1 MPYPL
6 FSSLHLSQQT
16 INKRHRIRQSHA
28 RCRREGQADLL
39 LDTRQSLET
48 PEGALLPLTPAGFG
62 VRILAQT
69 LDILIRFGIS
79 LVFVM
84 IFSLLGRMGTGIA
97 LILTF
102 LLEWFYPVFF
112 EVTRNGRTPGKKW
125 MGIRVVNDDGTPIT
139 FGPSLIRNLLRI
151 VDFLPMM
158 YLTGIIASLCNRQF
172 KRLGDLAAGSMV
184 IYEAPT
190 AREPSFEVRGQLP
203 VPADFS
209 TDEQRA
215 LLGFAERSKFL
226 SAERQSELALILQP
240 VIQAKDPVIAIKQM
254 ANTMVGKQ

>member
-1 MPYPL
+1 M
-6 FSSLHLSQQT
+6 
-16 INKRHRIRQSHA
+16 
-28 RCRREGQADLL
+28 L

-62 VRILAQT
+62 VRILAQI
-69 LDILIRFGIS
+69 LDILIRFGITI
-79 LVFVM
+79 V
-84 IFSLLGRMGTGIA
+84 IFIVLSLLGRMGTGLA

-139 FGPSLIRNLLRI
+139 FGPSLLRNLLRV
-151 VDFLPMM
+151 VDFLPMA

-184 IYEAPT
+184 IYDAPPL
-190 AREPSFEVRGQLP
+190 REPSFEVRGQLP

-215 LLGFAERSKFL
+215 LLAFAERSKYL
-226 SAERQSELALILQP
+226 SSERQSELATILQP
-240 VIQAKDPVIAIKQM
+240 VIHAKDPVIAIKQM

>member
-1 MPYPL
+1 M
-6 FSSLHLSQQT
+6 
-16 INKRHRIRQSHA
+16 
-28 RCRREGQADLL
+28 L

-62 VRILAQT
+62 VRVLAQL
-69 LDILIRFGIS
+69 LD
-79 LVFVM
+79 VM
-84 IFSLLGRMGTGIA
+84 IRLGITLVVTIVFSLLGRMGMGIA
-97 LILTF
+97 LILIF

-112 EVTRNGRTPGKKW
+112 EIARHGRTPGKKW

-139 FGPSLIRNLLRI
+139 FGPSLLRNLLRA
-151 VDFLPMM
+151 VDFLPLA

-184 IYEAPT
+184 IYDAPPL
-190 AREPSFEVRGQLP
+190 REPSFEVRGQMP

-215 LLGFAERSKFL
+215 LLAFAERSKFL
-226 SAERQSELALILQP
+226 SAERQRELADILQP
-240 VIQAKDPVIAIKQM
+240 VINAKDPVIAIKQM

>member
-1 MPYPL
+1 L
-6 FSSLHLSQQT
+6 
-16 INKRHRIRQSHA
+16 
-28 RCRREGQADLL
+28 DLL

-62 VRILAQT
+62 VRILAQL
-69 LDILIRFGIS
+69 LDLMIRFCITAV
-79 LVFVM
+79 LF
-84 IFSLLGRMGTGIA
+84 ILLALLGGMGVGIA

-112 EVTRNGRTPGKKW
+112 EVSRQGRTPGKKW

-139 FGPSLIRNLLRI
+139 FGPSLLRNLLRV
-151 VDFLPMM
+151 VDFLPML

-184 IYEAPT
+184 IYEAPP
-190 AREPSFEVRGQLP
+190 AREPNFEVRGQLP

-215 LLGFAERSKFL
+215 LLAFAERSKYL
-226 SAERQSELALILQP
+226 SAERQSELATILQP
-240 VIQAKDPVIAIKQM
+240 LLASKDPVIAIKKM
-254 ANTMVGKQ
+254 ANTMVGKH

>member
-1 MPYPL
+1 M
-6 FSSLHLSQQT
+6 
-16 INKRHRIRQSHA
+16 
-28 RCRREGQADLL
+28 L

-62 VRILAQT
+62 VRILAQI
-69 LDILIRFGIS
+69 LDILIRFGITT
-79 LVFVM
+79 V
-84 IFSLLGRMGTGIA
+84 IFIVLSLLGRMGMGVA

-112 EVTRNGRTPGKKW
+112 EVARNGRTPGKKW

-139 FGPSLIRNLLRI
+139 FGPSLLRNLLRV
-151 VDFLPMM
+151 VDFLPMA

-184 IYEAPT
+184 IYDAPPL
-190 AREPSFEVRGQLP
+190 REPSFEVRGQLP
-203 VPADFS
+203 VPTDFS

-215 LLGFAERSKFL
+215 LLAFAERSKYL
-226 SAERQSELALILQP
+226 SAERQSELATILQP
-240 VIQAKDPVIAIKQM
+240 VIRAKDPVIAIKQM